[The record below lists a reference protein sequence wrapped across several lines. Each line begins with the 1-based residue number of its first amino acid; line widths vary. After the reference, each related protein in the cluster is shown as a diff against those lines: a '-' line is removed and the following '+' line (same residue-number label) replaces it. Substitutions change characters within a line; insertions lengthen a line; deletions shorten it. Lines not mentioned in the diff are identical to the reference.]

1 MHARRVTRARLR
13 DGDNEPA
20 ALEANARGAAGTS
33 ASAATNKREERGV
46 KMQNAEAAPV
56 AGNHDAKNKKRTA
69 SARNRAAPKGGDATA
84 TAQIKNSPRK
94 PPSSPPSKRARDV
107 AVANDDGSDSE
118 VPSASEAYYGDSDV
132 YASDDN
138 GYFDDVEQGATRSE
152 KAPGDTADIVA
163 VCSSFDEAQRVAQQ
177 DKLVKEAE
185 ELLGL
190 DANSAL
196 LLLRSNGW
204 DLETML
210 ERYMENPSAV
220 CDAAGVYHAS
230 RIPSGEQ
237 DDAAAAA
244 AASAAAAGAG
254 AGAGANSPS
263 AVCGERLHVSV
274 PRDFECAICR
284 DVAPD
289 AASSLACGHLFC
301 DTCWATY
308 LTMKVN
314 DGETDVGCPHEGCR
328 LKVGP
333 SFVDAHCDRDV
344 SGKYR
349 SFLADSF
356 VDRANNVVWCPSP
369 NCGLCCQLVSIASP
383 GGGGSRSAAE
393 ASTSGSSRA
402 APEVDPTFVTCG
414 NGHTFCSSCLHPE
427 MHAPAPCNVVKR
439 WLKKCRD
446 DSETANWLSANTQDC
461 PKCQS
466 TIEKNGGCN
475 HMTCRK
481 CKHEFCWVCM
491 QPWQDHK
498 DYYSCNRYEAST
510 EKQKEGTKAASRA
523 ALDRYLFYYHRF
535 MNHEQSRKLE
545 RCTRLAAEQ
554 KMEALLTRKVS
565 DGKRA
570 QWTDGQFI
578 GTATDELMACR
589 LVLKWTYVLAHH
601 LKDNSRPK
609 NLFCDLQTQLESH
622 TERLSG
628 LIESDVEQLIK
639 PEVRQEVLSLTG
651 VAKDN
656 RKKLLNGIKGILL
669 DGSNL
674 IEAHD
679 DDDDDDND
687 DDDDEKPATA
697 GGASGAAGAGGG
709 GGGAAAA
716 AAAAAS
722 PQRRKK
728 ASA

>member
-1 MHARRVTRARLR
+1 
-13 DGDNEPA
+13 
-20 ALEANARGAAGTS
+20 
-33 ASAATNKREERGV
+33 
-46 KMQNAEAAPV
+46 
-56 AGNHDAKNKKRTA
+56 
-69 SARNRAAPKGGDATA
+69 
-84 TAQIKNSPRK
+84 
-94 PPSSPPSKRARDV
+94 
-107 AVANDDGSDSE
+107 
-118 VPSASEAYYGDSDV
+118 
-132 YASDDN
+132 
-138 GYFDDVEQGATRSE
+138 
-152 KAPGDTADIVA
+152 
-163 VCSSFDEAQRVAQQ
+163 
-177 DKLVKEAE
+177 
-185 ELLGL
+185 
-190 DANSAL
+190 
-196 LLLRSNGW
+196 
-204 DLETML
+204 
-210 ERYMENPSAV
+210 
-220 CDAAGVYHAS
+220 
-230 RIPSGEQ
+230 
-237 DDAAAAA
+237 
-244 AASAAAAGAG
+244 
-254 AGAGANSPS
+254 
-263 AVCGERLHVSV
+263 
-274 PRDFECAICR
+274 
-284 DVAPD
+284 
-289 AASSLACGHLFC
+289 
-301 DTCWATY
+301 
-308 LTMKVN
+308 
-314 DGETDVGCPHEGCR
+314 
-328 LKVGP
+328 
-333 SFVDAHCDRDV
+333 
-344 SGKYR
+344 
-349 SFLADSF
+349 
-356 VDRANNVVWCPSP
+356 
-369 NCGLCCQLVSIASP
+369 
-383 GGGGSRSAAE
+383 
-393 ASTSGSSRA
+393 
-402 APEVDPTFVTCG
+402 VTCG

-491 QPWQDHK
+491 EPWQDHK

-510 EKQKEGTKAASRA
+510 EKQKEGAKAASRA

-679 DDDDDDND
+679 DDDDDD
-687 DDDDEKPATA
+687 DDDEEAEEEKEEEPADKESKKRKVAFGVVILSTELASFFEGANLPHGEMGRAEVVKHLWAYFKAHNLQNPKNKRQIIPDEALARVFGPKGFDAFKSLPKLVSKHVFHTTVNGQSQLTSTADEKRKAKKPKAANTKKP
-697 GGASGAAGAGGG
+697 GGGGGG
-709 GGGAAAA
+709 GGGA
-716 AAAAAS
+716 
-722 PQRRKK
+722 PPPPPPPRRR
-728 ASA
+728 